1 MDMSPGE
8 RCRHIRERLTED
20 GVYNQWLVSSE
31 PFWIEEKQFSFLES
45 LGSHLHSFYKASNRL
60 SMSIH
65 GRQPAWIAGYLNH
78 GKPQSL

>member
-60 SMSIH
+60 FYEYSWQTTGMDCRVSES
-65 GRQPAWIAGYLNH
+65 W
-78 GKPQSL
+78 